1 MYFADEML
9 EGRLKRGDQIES
21 DRELARK
28 LGVGRSAVRESLKV
42 LDVLG
47 MIDIRLGKELI
58 FLVEKL
64 ISSPSLYLGLCF
76 LNGDQS

>member
-1 MYFADEML
+1 ML

-58 FLVEKL
+58 FLVVKL
-64 ISSPSLYLGLCF
+64 TSSLSHYLGPYF
-76 LNGDQS
+76 LMGIKL